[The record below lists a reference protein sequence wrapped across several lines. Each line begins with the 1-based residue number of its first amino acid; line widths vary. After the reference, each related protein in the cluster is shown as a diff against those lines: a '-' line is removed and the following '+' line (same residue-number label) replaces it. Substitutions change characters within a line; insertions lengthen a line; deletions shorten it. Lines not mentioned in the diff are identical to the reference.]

1 MILILTQCFPSRIG
15 GVENL
20 ISNLSLS
27 LSNSQKIIVFAD
39 SHHLTNDAQYDN
51 LYKNRITVYRTGG
64 IKFLRRRKKIKE
76 VKNFIESNEV
86 KLIIADSWKSLE
98 IGIDYF
104 NNKKIPTICLA
115 HGNELLSSNPNKN
128 KRINQTLIKTNN
140 IISNSN
146 YTKSLVSR
154 VTKSHSNINVIYP
167 GASDLRNLKE
177 NKINNI
183 NGDPILLTLARLE
196 KRKGHLI
203 IIKAIK
209 ELLNEFSNLTY
220 LIAGNGPEEKSLK
233 QFVQEN
239 NLQKNI
245 IFLGNID
252 DSQKKYIFDKT
263 DLMIM
268 PTLDETKNNS
278 IEGFG
283 IAYIEAAFFSIP
295 SIASNKGGTP
305 EAVLDNVTGKIINN
319 INELENS
326 IRELI
331 TNKKLREK
339 LGINAK
345 QRAENELSWK
355 IISDKYLS
363 IIKSLTN

>member
-1 MILILTQCFPSRIG
+1 M
-15 GVENL
+15 
-20 ISNLSLS
+20 
-27 LSNSQKIIVFAD
+27 
-39 SHHLTNDAQYDN
+39 
-51 LYKNRITVYRTGG
+51 
-64 IKFLRRRKKIKE
+64 
-76 VKNFIESNEV
+76 
-86 KLIIADSWKSLE
+86 
-98 IGIDYF
+98 
-104 NNKKIPTICLA
+104 
-115 HGNELLSSNPNKN
+115 
-128 KRINQTLIKTNN
+128 TLK
-140 IISNSN
+140 
-146 YTKSLVSR
+146 
-154 VTKSHSNINVIYP
+154 
-167 GASDLRNLKE
+167 
-177 NKINNI
+177 
-183 NGDPILLTLARLE
+183 
-196 KRKGHLI
+196 
-203 IIKAIK
+203 
-209 ELLNEFSNLTY
+209 
-220 LIAGNGPEEKSLK
+220 
-233 QFVQEN
+233 
-239 NLQKNI
+239 
-245 IFLGNID
+245 
-252 DSQKKYIFDKT
+252 KKYIFDKT

-331 TNKKLREK
+331 INKKLREK

>member
-1 MILILTQCFPSRIG
+1 M
-15 GVENL
+15 
-20 ISNLSLS
+20 
-27 LSNSQKIIVFAD
+27 
-39 SHHLTNDAQYDN
+39 
-51 LYKNRITVYRTGG
+51 
-64 IKFLRRRKKIKE
+64 
-76 VKNFIESNEV
+76 
-86 KLIIADSWKSLE
+86 
-98 IGIDYF
+98 
-104 NNKKIPTICLA
+104 
-115 HGNELLSSNPNKN
+115 SSNPNKN
-128 KRINQTLIKTNN
+128 KRINQTLNKTNS

-154 VTKSHSNINVIYP
+154 VTKSHSDINVIYP

-252 DSQKKYIFDKT
+252 DSQKKYIFNKT

-283 IAYIEAAFFSIP
+283 IVYIEAAFFSIP
-295 SIASNKGGTP
+295 SLASNKGGTP

-331 TNKKLREK
+331 INKKLREK

-355 IISDKYLS
+355 IISNKYLS